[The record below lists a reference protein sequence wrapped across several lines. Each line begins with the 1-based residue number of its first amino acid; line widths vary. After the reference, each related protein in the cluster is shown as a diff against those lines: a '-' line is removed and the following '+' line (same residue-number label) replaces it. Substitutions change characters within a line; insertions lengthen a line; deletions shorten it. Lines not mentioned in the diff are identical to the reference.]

1 MWVGII
7 VLRNFGLIV
16 VVMLTVGL
24 WVFLGL
30 DAGFP
35 QVYGCWVVWLS
46 WADSLLV
53 RGVCLDGWDKVNV
66 GGLVSGIVGD
76 RFLVFAL
83 CLCFLC
89 NLDFVGCVV

>member
-24 WVFLGL
+24 WAFLGL

-35 QVYGCWVVWLS
+35 RVYGCWVVWLS

-53 RGVCLDGWDKVNV
+53 RG
-66 GGLVSGIVGD
+66 
-76 RFLVFAL
+76 
-83 CLCFLC
+83 
-89 NLDFVGCVV
+89 FV